1 MLEFILSI
9 GIIGTIIIV
18 FSLMSIHALSKVIVR
33 IREYKHVESEVVS
46 LLEAIQSVF
55 ILFIIIGML
64 MVVSYFKTVVIP

>member
-46 LLEAIQSVF
+46 LLETIQSVF